1 MKSLL
6 CVYLLVVTGF
16 LSQPVIADPLKQSEA
31 IRLVKSGHILSLD
44 EILILYPEMLSAR
57 VLDLEL
63 ERDGDE
69 VFIYKIEFLMLDGS
83 VREYE
88 IDAASGL
95 LIREEFEE

>member
-6 CVYLLVVTGF
+6 SVYLLVVAGC
-16 LSQPVIADPLKQSEA
+16 LSLPVIADSLKQSEA
-31 IRLVKSGHILSLD
+31 IRLVQSGHILSLD
-44 EILILYPEMLSAR
+44 EILIMYPELQSAR

-63 ERDGDE
+63 EREGDE
-69 VFIYKIEFLMLDGS
+69 VFIYEIEFLVPGGS